1 MFSEPQVKNKRM
13 NKQKKPKNGKNQRI
27 LTLLSTVLST
37 TLLFVLSG
45 CGTYHKESAIEFH
58 HADDGTQA
66 ADISAD
72 AKISVVSSID
82 LGLLVWDLEYNQ
94 KVYQWGYKGD
104 GETINLVSNLKI
116 SYDTSYVI
124 SADRDSFAL
133 WSLQSGEPDGFW
145 RIDEST
151 IRDVAVANQGTT
163 ILVGRGNGKVLMLE
177 PFTGRRLEFLG
188 HTEKINSVD
197 ISPNGY
203 FALTGGND
211 YVAYLW
217 DTRTGQVVYRF
228 DHPSRVTKVAI
239 DPKGR
244 YLFTADSQK
253 TARIWDAQTG
263 QEVSRLNI
271 FQRQII
277 FSAVEFSDDGTKL
290 LTGSP
295 NRLLALWDVKTGERL
310 NGWRVK
316 PNTKAVGNSAVV
328 YGVGFYEN
336 NQVISESS
344 SGWAEVWDMN

>member
-1 MFSEPQVKNKRM
+1 MNILKNR
-13 NKQKKPKNGKNQRI
+13 GLLARCTGLI
-27 LTLLSTVLST
+27 LILGLISA
-37 TLLFVLSG
+37 
-45 CGTYHKESAIEFH
+45 CGGYHKKAALDFK
-58 HADDGTQA
+58 HAEDGTQA

-94 KVYQWGYKGD
+94 KVYQWGYRGD

-116 SYDTSYVI
+116 SYDTSYVV
-124 SADRDSFAL
+124 SADRESFAL

-151 IRDVAVANQGTT
+151 IRDVAVANQGTS
-163 ILVGRGNGKVLMLE
+163 ILVGRTNGKVLMLE

-253 TARIWDAQTG
+253 TARIWDVQTG
-263 QEVSRLNI
+263 DEVSRLKI
-271 FQRQII
+271 FQRQMI
-277 FSAVEFSDDGTKL
+277 FSAVEFSDDGKKI

-295 NRLLALWDVKTGERL
+295 SRLLAIWDTETGEQL
-310 NGWRVK
+310 NSWRVR

-328 YGVGFYEN
+328 YGVGFYN
-336 NQVISESS
+336 KDQVISESS
-344 SGWAEVWDMN
+344 SGWAEIWDID

>member
-1 MFSEPQVKNKRM
+1 MVISRFNYPVVCS
-13 NKQKKPKNGKNQRI
+13 KPRI
-27 LTLLSTVLST
+27 VIFIFILLSLT
-37 TLLFVLSG
+37 G
-45 CGTYHKESAIEFH
+45 CGTYKEQATLAFK

-66 ADISAD
+66 ADISVD

-116 SYDTSYVI
+116 AFDTSYVI

-133 WSLQSGEPDGFW
+133 WSLSSGEPEGFW

-203 FALTGGND
+203 YALTGGND

-239 DPKGR
+239 DPQGR

-253 TARIWDAQTG
+253 TARIWDAQSG
-263 QEVSRLNI
+263 EEVSRLQFI
-271 FQRQII
+271 QRQII
-277 FSAVEFSDDGTKL
+277 FSAVEFSQDGSKI

-295 NRLLALWDVKTGERL
+295 NRLLALWDVATGKKIE
-310 NGWRVK
+310 GWRVR

-328 YGVGFYEN
+328 YGVGFYGD

-344 SGWAEVWDMN
+344 SGWAEVWDVQ

>member
-1 MFSEPQVKNKRM
+1 MAS
-13 NKQKKPKNGKNQRI
+13 
-27 LTLLSTVLST
+27 LTA
-37 TLLFVLSG
+37 
-45 CGTYHKESAIEFH
+45 CGTYRKEAALEFQ
-58 HADDGTQA
+58 HAEDGSMA

-82 LGLLVWDLEYNQ
+82 LGLLVWDLEFNQ

-104 GETINLVSNLKI
+104 GETINLVSTVKI
-116 SYDTSYVI
+116 ASDTSYVV
-124 SADRDSFAL
+124 SADRESFAIWNL
-133 WSLQSGEPDGFW
+133 ENGEPDGFW

-151 IRDVAVANQGTT
+151 IRDVAIADKGTT
-163 ILVGRGNGKVLMLE
+163 VLVGRSNGKVLMLE

-188 HTEKINSVD
+188 HTERINSVD

-203 FALTGGND
+203 YALTGGND

-217 DTRTGQVVYRF
+217 DTRSGQVVYRF
-228 DHPSRVTKVAI
+228 DHPSRVTKVAM

-253 TARIWDAQTG
+253 TARIWDVQTG
-263 QEVSRLNI
+263 EEVSTLQFI
-271 FQRQII
+271 QRQII
-277 FSAVEFSDDGTKL
+277 FSAVAFSEDGSKL

-295 NRLLALWDVKTGERL
+295 NRLLALWDVKTGKKL

-316 PNTKAVGNSAVV
+316 PNDKAMGNSAIV
-328 YGVGFYEN
+328 YGVGFYGD

-344 SGWAEVWDMN
+344 SGWAEIWDIQ